1 MISTSELIRLP
12 VAHWRVPIDR
22 KHSAEAP
29 DCCFNQFV
37 IGSRVGTG
45 IRIGN
50 NRHKTGNIFE
60 EIAAV
65 ADEEALSAARL

>member
-1 MISTSELIRLP
+1 MISTRELIRLP
-12 VAHWRVPIDR
+12 VAHWRVPLDR

-29 DCCFNQFV
+29 DSFNQLV
-37 IGSRVGTG
+37 IGRVGTE
-45 IRIGN
+45 IGN
-50 NRHKTGNIFE
+50 NRHKTGNILE

>member
-1 MISTSELIRLP
+1 MISTRELIRLP
-12 VAHWRVPIDR
+12 VAHWRVPLDR

-29 DCCFNQFV
+29 DSFNQLV
-37 IGSRVGTG
+37 IGRVGIG
-45 IRIGN
+45 IGIGN